1 MGQNKATRSG
11 PTHINRFLFFK
22 ERLQGSSSEIKLPIN
37 KSPSNTWVNELEVGK
52 VTTPSQD
59 ENVERAHKS
68 VITKDKNG

>member
-11 PTHINRFLFFK
+11 STHINRFLFFE
-22 ERLQGSSSEIKLPIN
+22 ERLQGSSSDRKLPNN

-52 VTTPSQD
+52 VTTLSQD

-68 VITKDKNG
+68 LIIKDKNG